1 VYGKEAHKEV
11 RKHKKIPKGFEQ
23 GCSFLNARH
32 QMKQVRFK
40 HLFPLVSILCILCL
54 FSNNCWAWIE
64 LTVTEEVY
72 YSVKDII
79 PCLKMTLEWQQ

>member
-1 VYGKEAHKEV
+1 MYGKEAHKEV

-40 HLFPLVSILCILCL
+40 HLFPLVSILCILRL

-64 LTVTEEVY
+64 LTLTEEVY